1 LLCAAIATP
10 RAAAAAGASAGL
22 EPLLSPTDCPHRPQ
36 FFLGLRNTP
45 EVFFWSVVY
54 YFGESMFGAF
64 FSLRQIF
71 DCFPLVDETSPKA
84 FLVYETSRGYAPL
97 VVFLADIVEAHV
109 A

>member
-1 LLCAAIATP
+1 
-10 RAAAAAGASAGL
+10 
-22 EPLLSPTDCPHRPQ
+22 
-36 FFLGLRNTP
+36 
-45 EVFFWSVVY
+45 
-54 YFGESMFGAF
+54 MFGAF